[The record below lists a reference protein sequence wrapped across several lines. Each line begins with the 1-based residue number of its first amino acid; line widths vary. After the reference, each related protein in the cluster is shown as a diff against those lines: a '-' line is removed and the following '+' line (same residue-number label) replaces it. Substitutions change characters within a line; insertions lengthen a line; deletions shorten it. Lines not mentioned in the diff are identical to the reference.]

1 MDTPKD
7 FQEKTAKRIADLFIN
22 GSSRVLLAD
31 EVGLGK
37 TIVARRVIELIRD
50 WRDETKDDFYK
61 VIYICSNANISKQNI
76 RKLRVKNSSDF
87 GDSRLSMQHLQI
99 AKNEFV
105 ISKEAEKNGVMPERL
120 IPLTPCTSFQIV
132 NSTGTVRERALLY
145 ALLPKITHIEDASAL
160 SDFLSM
166 DVKSWEWYV
175 SKYTQEIESIK
186 ESDYIS
192 NMQKAF
198 AGKDRE
204 IKLTDRLNAVC
215 QNRDKAER
223 RIVLTLLRRTFA
235 EISMDMLEPDLI
247 VMDEFQRFSDLLHPG
262 DDEQSMLV
270 KRFFSNPETKILLL
284 SATPYKPF
292 STLAEINEGD
302 IDAYRDFLKVLE
314 FLFVSKDE
322 LGQFHA
328 IWKRF
333 SDDLRFI
340 SIENKDSVFE
350 SKNVAEDELYKVMC
364 RTERITNNMN
374 PSAKTVFDVP
384 VADIDIIS
392 FAEAQHLLDTI
403 ASHTRNIRFS
413 KVPLEYVMSSPYLL
427 SFMDKYQLK
436 KYVMTYDKYMR
447 EAIARR
453 NTSLCLNEQ
462 RINNY
467 EAIHTNNGKL
477 QFLHDAVFG
486 ELNAKNEPKTHI
498 HQLLWVPASRPYYK
512 AGGIFE
518 EESSRSFS
526 KFLIFSSWEMVPRM
540 IAVMMSYYAE
550 RYTLGTYRKQRGG
563 FSYKTSQKSKTKRV
577 FEKKMDISF
586 LNYPCKKLSEL
597 YTPLQHV
604 DKTIQDIRQE
614 LRPLVQSSLRQ
625 VGVVSFDANMRNSAE
640 QVLEIMLRLDGQQI
654 DIPQTI
660 HPNTLNILVDC
671 TIASPAICA
680 YRIEH
685 DEHSAKQV
693 GNKMITLFNKPESAA
708 IVDTVCKEDRYYQ
721 QVLSYCVLGNLQ
733 AVLDE
738 YKFTIGGDKLG
749 DAMNIAASNNLE
761 IDTKDSLKLFNKSK
775 NDSKGSLGFSMRTH
789 FASQYVDKIA
799 TDESTNRTRT
809 MQDVFNS
816 PFRPFILATT
826 SVGQEGLNFHWYA
839 RKLVH
844 WNLPSNPVDMEQRE
858 GRINRYA
865 CLAIRR
871 SIAHLYA
878 DAATLQETSD
888 DHVWQTLFEKA
899 RKALGKGYSQM
910 VPYWCIPQECLT
922 EEEKGIVE
930 YVERLVPMFPYS
942 SEHAKYKHLLEVL
955 SLYRLTMGQ
964 PRQEELSQILSMQ
977 NLSDEELRKLTINL
991 SPYSKDE
998 HKD

>member
-1 MDTPKD
+1 MAIPKD
-7 FQEKTAKRIADLFIN
+7 FQEKTAKRIADLLIN
-22 GSSRVLLAD
+22 GRCRVLLAD

-37 TIVARRVIELIRD
+37 TIVARRVIELIRS
-50 WRDETKDDFYK
+50 WREDVKDNFYK
-61 VIYICSNANISKQNI
+61 VVYICSNANISKQNI
-76 RKLRVKNSSDF
+76 RELGVKNSSDF

-105 ISKEAEKNGVMPERL
+105 ISKDAEKKGVMPERL

-132 NSTGTVRERALLY
+132 NSTGTARERALMC
-145 ALLPKITHIEDASAL
+145 ALLPKITHIEDEVAL

-166 DVKSWEWYV
+166 DVKYWEWYV
-175 SKYTQEIESIK
+175 NRYIQEIESIK

-198 AGKDRE
+198 AERDRE
-204 IKLTDRLNAVC
+204 IKLTDRLNAAC
-215 QNRDKAER
+215 LNSDRAER
-223 RIVLTLLRRTFA
+223 RIVLTVLRRTFA

-262 DDEQSMLV
+262 DDEQAMLV

-292 STLAEINEGD
+292 STLAETNEGGV
-302 IDAYRDFLKVLE
+302 DAYRDFLKVMD
-314 FLFVSKDE
+314 FLFVTQDE
-322 LGQFHA
+322 AGQFQT

-333 SDDLRFI
+333 SDDLRLI
-340 SIENKDSVFE
+340 STENKDCVLE
-350 SKNVAEDELYKVMC
+350 SKNVAEEELYKVMC
-364 RTERITNNMN
+364 RTERISNNMN
-374 PSAKTVFDVP
+374 PSAQTVFDVP
-384 VADIDIIS
+384 VADVDMIS

-403 ASHTRNIRFS
+403 AYHTRNVSFKR
-413 KVPLEYVMSSPYLL
+413 VPLDYVMSSPYLL

-436 KYVMTYDKYMR
+436 KYVMNNAKYVR
-447 EAIARR
+447 EAISKR
-453 NTSLCLNEQ
+453 NTSLCINEQ
-462 RINNY
+462 RVNNY
-467 EAIHTNNGKL
+467 EAIPTNNGKL

-486 ELNAKNEPKTHI
+486 ELNAKNEPKNHV
-498 HQLLWVPASRPYYK
+498 HQLLWVPASKPYYK
-512 AGGIFE
+512 AGGVFE
-518 EESSRSFS
+518 EEASKNFS

-550 RYTLGTYRKQRGG
+550 QYTLGAYRKQRGG

-577 FEKKMDISF
+577 FEKKVDVSF
-586 LNYPCKKLSEL
+586 LNYPCKMLSEL
-597 YTPLQHV
+597 YSPLQHI
-604 DKTIQDIRQE
+604 DKTIKEIQEE
-614 LRPLVQSSLRQ
+614 LRPLIENALHTA
-625 VGVVSFDANMRNSAE
+625 GVVSFDANMRNSAE
-640 QVLEIMLRLDGQQI
+640 QVLEIMQRLDGQLI

-660 HPNTLNILVDC
+660 HPNTLKILVDC
-671 TIASPAICA
+671 AIASPSICA
-680 YRIEH
+680 YRIEQ
-685 DEHSAKQV
+685 DEQSAMQV

-708 IVDTVCKEDRYYQ
+708 IIDTICKEDRYYQ
-721 QVLSYCVLGNLQ
+721 QVLSYCVLGNMQ

-749 DAMNIAASNNLE
+749 EAMNIAVANNLQ
-761 IDTKDSLKLFNKSK
+761 IDN
-775 NDSKGSLGFSMRTH
+775 KGSLMGSGEIFSMRTN
-789 FASQYVDKIA
+789 FASQYVDKIV
-799 TDESTNRTRT
+799 TDESTQRTKT

-865 CLAIRR
+865 CHAIRR
-871 SIAHLYA
+871 SIAHLYG
-878 DAATLQETSD
+878 DTITLQGTSD
-888 DHVWQTLFEKA
+888 NQVWQTLFEKA
-899 RKALGKGYSQM
+899 RAAIGNGYSQM
-910 VPYWCIPQECLT
+910 VPYWCIPQESLT
-922 EEEKGIVE
+922 EEEKSCME
-930 YVERLVPMFPYS
+930 YVERLVPMYPYS

-964 PRQEELSQILSMQ
+964 PRQEELSQILSSQ
-977 NLSDEELRKLTINL
+977 DLSDTELRRLTINL
-991 SPYSKDE
+991 SPYSKE
-998 HKD
+998 EEKE

>member
-1 MDTPKD
+1 MAIPKD
-7 FQEKTAKRIADLFIN
+7 FQEKTAKRIADLLIN
-22 GSSRVLLAD
+22 GRCRVLLAD

-37 TIVARRVIELIRD
+37 TIVARRVIELIRS
-50 WRDETKDDFYK
+50 WREDVKDNFYK
-61 VIYICSNANISKQNI
+61 VVYICSNANISKQNI
-76 RKLRVKNSSDF
+76 RELGVKNSSDF

-105 ISKEAEKNGVMPERL
+105 ISKDAEKKGVMPERL

-132 NSTGTVRERALLY
+132 NSTGTARERALMC
-145 ALLPKITHIEDASAL
+145 ALLPKITHIEDEVAL

-166 DVKSWEWYV
+166 DVKYWEWYV
-175 SKYTQEIESIK
+175 NRYIQEIESIK

-198 AGKDRE
+198 AERDRE
-204 IKLTDRLNAVC
+204 IKLTDRLNAAC
-215 QNRDKAER
+215 LNSDRAER
-223 RIVLTLLRRTFA
+223 RIVLTVLRRTFA

-262 DDEQSMLV
+262 DDEQAMLV

-292 STLAEINEGD
+292 STLAETNEGGV
-302 IDAYRDFLKVLE
+302 DAYRDFLKVMD
-314 FLFVSKDE
+314 FLFVTQDE
-322 LGQFHA
+322 AGQFQT

-333 SDDLRFI
+333 SDDLRLI
-340 SIENKDSVFE
+340 STENKDCVLE
-350 SKNVAEDELYKVMC
+350 SKNVAEEELYKVMC
-364 RTERITNNMN
+364 RTERISNNMN
-374 PSAKTVFDVP
+374 PSAQTVFDVP
-384 VADIDIIS
+384 VADVDMIS

-403 ASHTRNIRFS
+403 AYHTRNVSFKR
-413 KVPLEYVMSSPYLL
+413 VPLDYVMSSPYLL

-436 KYVMTYDKYMR
+436 KYVMNNAKYVR
-447 EAIARR
+447 EAISKR
-453 NTSLCLNEQ
+453 NTSLCINEQ
-462 RINNY
+462 RVNNY
-467 EAIHTNNGKL
+467 EAIPTNNGKL

-486 ELNAKNEPKTHI
+486 ELNAKNEPKNHV
-498 HQLLWVPASRPYYK
+498 HQLLWVPASKPYYK
-512 AGGIFE
+512 AGGVFE
-518 EESSRSFS
+518 EEASKNFS

-550 RYTLGTYRKQRGG
+550 QYTLGAYRKQRGG

-577 FEKKMDISF
+577 FEKKVDVSF
-586 LNYPCKKLSEL
+586 LNYPCKMLSEL
-597 YTPLQHV
+597 YSPLQHI
-604 DKTIQDIRQE
+604 DKTIKEIQEE
-614 LRPLVQSSLRQ
+614 LRPLIENALHTA
-625 VGVVSFDANMRNSAE
+625 GVVSFDANMRNSAE
-640 QVLEIMLRLDGQQI
+640 QVLEIMQRLDGQLI

-660 HPNTLNILVDC
+660 HPNTLKILVDC
-671 TIASPAICA
+671 AIASPSICA
-680 YRIEH
+680 YRIEQ
-685 DEHSAKQV
+685 DEQSAMQV

-708 IVDTVCKEDRYYQ
+708 IIDTICKEDRYYQ
-721 QVLSYCVLGNLQ
+721 QVLSYCVLGNMQ

-749 DAMNIAASNNLE
+749 EAMNIAVANNLQ
-761 IDTKDSLKLFNKSK
+761 IDN
-775 NDSKGSLGFSMRTH
+775 KGSLMGSGEIFSMRTN
-789 FASQYVDKIA
+789 FASQYVDKIV
-799 TDESTNRTRT
+799 TDESTQRTKT

-865 CLAIRR
+865 CHAIRR
-871 SIAHLYA
+871 SIAHLYG
-878 DAATLQETSD
+878 DTITLQGTSD
-888 DHVWQTLFEKA
+888 NQVWQTLFEKA
-899 RKALGKGYSQM
+899 RAAIGNGYSQM
-910 VPYWCIPQECLT
+910 VPYWCIPQESLT
-922 EEEKGIVE
+922 EEGKSCME
-930 YVERLVPMFPYS
+930 YVERLVPMYPYS

-964 PRQEELSQILSMQ
+964 PRQEELSQILSSQ
-977 NLSDEELRKLTINL
+977 DLSDTELRRLTINL
-991 SPYSKDE
+991 SPYSKEEDKE
-998 HKD
+998 KE

>member
-1 MDTPKD
+1 MAEPKD
-7 FQEKTAKRIADLFIN
+7 FQEKTAKRIADLLIN
-22 GSSRVLLAD
+22 GRSRVLLAD

-37 TIVARRVIELIRD
+37 TIVARRVIELIRG
-50 WRDETKDDFYK
+50 WREDAKDNFYK
-61 VIYICSNANISKQNI
+61 VVYICSNANISKQNI
-76 RKLRVKNSSDF
+76 RELGVQNSSDF

-99 AKNEFV
+99 AKNEYI
-105 ISKEAEKNGVMPERL
+105 ISKEAEKKGVMPERL

-132 NSTGTVRERALLY
+132 NSTGTARERALMC
-145 ALLPKITHIEDASAL
+145 ALLPKITHIEDESAL

-166 DVKSWEWYV
+166 DVKYWEWYV
-175 SKYTQEIESIK
+175 NRYNQEIESIN

-198 AGKDRE
+198 AEKDRE
-204 IKLTDRLNAVC
+204 TQLTDRLNAAC
-215 QNRDKAER
+215 MNGDKAER
-223 RIVLTLLRRTFA
+223 KSVLTMLRRTFA

-302 IDAYRDFLKVLE
+302 VDAYRDFLKVID
-314 FLFVSKDE
+314 FLFVTKDE
-322 LGQFHA
+322 AGQFQT

-333 SDDLRFI
+333 SNDLRLI
-340 SIENKDSVFE
+340 STENKDCVLE
-350 SKNVAEDELYKVMC
+350 SKSVAEEELYKVMC
-364 RTERITNNMN
+364 RTERITNNMD
-374 PSAKTVFDVP
+374 PSAQTVFDVP
-384 VADIDIIS
+384 VADVDMLS

-403 ASHTRNIRFS
+403 AGHTRNVSFKR
-413 KVPLEYVMSSPYLL
+413 VPLDYVMSSPYLL

-436 KYVMTYDKYMR
+436 KYVMNNAKCVR
-447 EAIARR
+447 EAISKR

-467 EAIHTNNGKL
+467 EAIPTNNGKL

-486 ELNAKNEPKTHI
+486 ELNAKNEPKNHI

-512 AGGIFE
+512 AGGVFE
-518 EESSRSFS
+518 EESSKNFS

-550 RYTLGTYRKQRGG
+550 RYTLGAYRKQRGG

-577 FEKKMDISF
+577 FEKKVELSF

-597 YTPLQHV
+597 YAPLLHI
-604 DKTIQDIRQE
+604 DKTVKEIQE
-614 LRPLVQSSLRQ
+614 YLRPLVESALNQ
-625 VGVVSFDANMRNSAE
+625 VGIVSFDANMRNSAE
-640 QVLEIMLRLDGQQI
+640 QVLEIMQRLDGLQI

-660 HPNTLNILVDC
+660 HPNTVSILVDC
-671 TIASPAICA
+671 AIASPAVCA
-680 YRIEH
+680 YRIEQ
-685 DEHSAKQV
+685 DEQSAMQV
-693 GNKMITLFNKPESAA
+693 GTKMITLFNKPESAA
-708 IVDTVCKEDRYYQ
+708 IVDTICKEDRYYQ

-749 DAMNIAASNNLE
+749 DAMNIAASNNLL
-761 IDTKDSLKLFNKSK
+761 IDNKSALMGG
-775 NDSKGSLGFSMRTH
+775 DETLSMRTH

-799 TDESTNRTRT
+799 TDESTQRTKT

-826 SVGQEGLNFHWYA
+826 SVGQEGLNFHWYT

-858 GRINRYA
+858 GRVNRYA
-865 CLAIRR
+865 CHAIRR
-871 SIAHLYA
+871 SIAHLYG
-878 DAATLQETSD
+878 DAQTLQNTFD
-888 DHVWQTLFEKA
+888 DQVWQTLFEKA
-899 RKALGKGYSQM
+899 RKAMGDGYSQM
-910 VPYWCIPQECLT
+910 VPYWCIPIECLT
-922 EEEKGIVE
+922 EEEKACME
-930 YVERLVPMFPYS
+930 YVERLVPMYPYS

-964 PRQEELSQILSMQ
+964 PRQEELSQILSSQ
-977 NLSDEELRKLTINL
+977 DLSDEELKKLTINL
-991 SPYSKDE
+991 SPYNKDE
-998 HKD
+998 

>member
-1 MDTPKD
+1 MATPKD
-7 FQEKTAKRIADLFIN
+7 FQEKTANRIADRLIN
-22 GSSRVLLAD
+22 GGSRVLLAD

-37 TIVARRVIELIRD
+37 TIVARRVIDLIRD
-50 WRDETKDDFYK
+50 WRAEVKDNFYR
-61 VIYICSNANISKQNI
+61 VVYICSNANISKQNI
-76 RKLRVKNSSDF
+76 YELSVENSSDF

-99 AKNEFV
+99 AKREFD
-105 ISKEAEKNGVMPERL
+105 ISNKAQKKGVMPERL

-132 NSTGTVRERALLY
+132 NSTGTARERALMC
-145 ALLPKITHIEDASAL
+145 ALLPKITHIEDEAAL

-166 DVKSWEWYV
+166 NVKSWE
-175 SKYTQEIESIK
+175 KYINSFKQDIESIN
-186 ESDYIS
+186 ESNYIS

-198 AGKDRE
+198 AEKSHE
-204 IKLTDRLNAVC
+204 IKLTDRLNAAC
-215 QNRDKAER
+215 LKRDKAEQKLVLTMLR
-223 RIVLTLLRRTFA
+223 RIFA
-235 EISMDMLEPDLI
+235 EISMDMLDPDLI

-302 IDAYRDFLKVLE
+302 IDAYRDFLKVID
-314 FLFVSKDE
+314 FLFVTKDDAA
-322 LGQFHA
+322 QFQT

-333 SDDLRFI
+333 SDDLRLI
-340 SIENKDSVFE
+340 SMENQDSVLE
-350 SKNVAEDELYKVMC
+350 SKNAAENELYKVMC
-364 RTERITNNMN
+364 RTERITNNMD
-374 PSAKTVFDVP
+374 PSAQTMFDIP
-384 VADIDIIS
+384 IADSDILS

-403 ASHTRNIRFS
+403 ASHTRNVNFKRI
-413 KVPLEYVMSSPYLL
+413 PLDYVMSSPYLL

-436 KYVMTYDKYMR
+436 KYMMTHDKYVR
-447 EAIARR
+447 EAISRR

-467 EAIHTNNGKL
+467 EAIPPNNGKL

-486 ELNAKNEPKTHI
+486 ELNAKNEPKNHI
-498 HQLLWVPASRPYYK
+498 HQLLWVPASRPYYR

-518 EESSRSFS
+518 EESSKSFS

-540 IAVMMSYYAE
+540 IAIMMSYYAE
-550 RYTLGTYRKQRGG
+550 RYTLGAYRKQRGG
-563 FSYKTSQKSKTKRV
+563 FSYRTSQKSKTKRV
-577 FEKKMDISF
+577 FEKKVESSF

-597 YTPLQHV
+597 YAPLQHI

-614 LRPLVQSSLRQ
+614 LRPLVKRALGK
-625 VGVVSFDANMRNSAE
+625 VGVVSFDANMRNSAD

-654 DIPQTI
+654 DIPLSI

-671 TIASPAICA
+671 AIASPAICA
-680 YRIEH
+680 YRIEQ
-685 DEHSAKQV
+685 DVQSATQV
-693 GNKMITLFNKPESAA
+693 GNKMISLFNKPESAA
-708 IVDTVCKEDRYYQ
+708 IVDTICTEDRYYQ

-738 YKFTIGGDKLG
+738 YKFTIKGDSLG
-749 DAMNIAASNNLE
+749 NAMNIAASNNLQ
-761 IDTKDSLKLFNKSK
+761 I
-775 NDSKGSLGFSMRTH
+775 DSKGSLMEGKRLKNSNSSSTGFSMRTH
-789 FASQYVDKIA
+789 FASQYVDKVA
-799 TDESTNRTRT
+799 TDGSTLRTKT

-844 WNLPSNPVDMEQRE
+844 WNLPSNPIDMEQRE

-865 CLAIRR
+865 CHAIRR
-871 SIAHLYA
+871 SIAHLCA
-878 DAATLQETSD
+878 DVATLRETSND
-888 DHVWQTLFEKA
+888 QVWHTLFEKA
-899 RKALGKGYSQM
+899 RIAFGDGYSQM
-910 VPYWCIPQECLT
+910 VPYWCIPPECLT
-922 EEEKGIVE
+922 DEEKNAVE

-964 PRQEELSQILSMQ
+964 PRQEELLELLKDKF
-977 NLSDEELRKLTINL
+977 NLEDMSKLLIDL
-991 SPYSKDE
+991 SPYNKSK
-998 HKD
+998 K